1 MSKKLSRKSNQE
13 GLIKPFTYFLPS
25 PPLRKSGY
33 REKEFDKILQG
44 FLQSGFSII
53 DLKLQSSENG
63 VFVFMILKAKN
74 KKIMELDHDLCLHEQ
89 FKLQD
94 KHSSPDIELDEE
106 DE

>member
-1 MSKKLSRKSNQE
+1 MTKRSVKKSTKTVLV
-13 GLIKPFTYFLPS
+13 KPFTYFLPS
-25 PPLRKSGY
+25 PPQRKTGY

-44 FLQSGFSII
+44 ILQSGFTIL

-74 KKIMELDHDLCLHEQ
+74 QKVMDLDIDLSLHEQ

-94 KHSSPDIELDEE
+94 KHSSPEIELDEDNE
-106 DE
+106 